1 MSKGNLMNSYK
12 RYPVTFVKGEGIY
25 LYDENNEKYIDFVS
39 GVAVNALGHCSPVIK
54 KAIQEQSEKV
64 MHISNYYYSNE
75 AIDLSELLCKDSDF
89 DSVFFT
95 NSGTESV
102 EGAMKICRK
111 YGNSQNT
118 NKNKIISM
126 KNSFHG
132 RSLGALSIT
141 GREVYKTPFYPMIPG
156 VIEAEFNN
164 IESLE
169 SAFNDDVCGVFIE
182 PVQGEGGINVATPE
196 FLKKARELCDKYN
209 ALLVFDEI
217 QCGAGRIGT
226 YFCKDTFGVLPDVVC
241 MAKGLGGGFPIGA
254 IVTTG
259 DASKVIT
266 YGNHGTTY
274 GGNPL
279 ACAVSKAVTS
289 TIKNDEFLKDVKEKV
304 NYLKEKLSQ
313 LQDKFDFITKVKGLG
328 LLVGIEVSITPSL
341 ITNEAFKNKLLI
353 ITAGENVIRFLT
365 PLNVTKEE
373 IDLFI
378 EKFTEVLKNVQLNF
392 NK

>member
-1 MSKGNLMNSYK
+1 M
-12 RYPVTFVKGEGIY
+12 V
-25 LYDENNEKYIDFVS
+25 
-39 GVAVNALGHCSPVIK
+39 
-54 KAIQEQSEKV
+54 
-64 MHISNYYYSNE
+64 
-75 AIDLSELLCKDSDF
+75 
-89 DSVFFT
+89 
-95 NSGTESV
+95 
-102 EGAMKICRK
+102 
-111 YGNSQNT
+111 
-118 NKNKIISM
+118 
-126 KNSFHG
+126 
-132 RSLGALSIT
+132 
-141 GREVYKTPFYPMIPG
+141 PG

-169 SAFNDDVCGVFIE
+169 NAFNDDVCGVFIE
-182 PVQGEGGINVATPE
+182 PVQGEGGINVATSE

-217 QCGAGRIGT
+217 QCGAGRLGT
-226 YFCKDTFGVLPDVVC
+226 YFTKDTFGVTPDVVC

-254 IVTTG
+254 IVTKG

-289 TIKNDEFLKDVKEKV
+289 TIKNDEFLKEVKEKG

-313 LQDKFDFITKVKGLG
+313 LQNKFDFITKVKGLG

-341 ITNEAFKNKLLI
+341 ITNEAFKNKLLL
-353 ITAGENVIRFLT
+353 ITAGENVIRFLP

-378 EKFTEVLKNVQLNF
+378 EKFTEVLTNVQLDL